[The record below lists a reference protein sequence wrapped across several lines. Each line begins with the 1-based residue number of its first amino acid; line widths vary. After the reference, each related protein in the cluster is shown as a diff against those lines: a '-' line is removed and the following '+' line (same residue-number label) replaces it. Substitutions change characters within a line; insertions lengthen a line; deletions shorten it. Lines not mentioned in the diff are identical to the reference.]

1 MSIKNIEDSLNTVNN
16 ISVNLEKIDENKE
29 NIASNL
35 EKINNIKKIYLKMY
49 ILFYHIIKR
58 PKLISDKIFTMK
70 NILCR

>member
-1 MSIKNIEDSLNTVNN
+1 MKDSLNTVND

-49 ILFYHIIKR
+49 KIFYHIIKR
-58 PKLISDKIFTMK
+58 PKLISEKIFSMK
-70 NILCR
+70 NIRCR